1 MKNNNRIEEWYVNF
15 KWYINRKLYVLVIDI
30 GINDDKFG
38 CWFFMLYIII
48 VRKGVGWKL

>member
-38 CWFFMLYIII
+38 CWFFY
-48 VRKGVGWKL
+48 VVYYYC